1 MAVITISRQ
10 FGAGGKTIGE
20 MVSKDL
26 NYLFLDDQIIQ
37 MVAVKAKVSPSYV
50 QSIEREAGGTL
61 LKFITSLGRK
71 SFVDRISG
79 GGGYLDEEI
88 YVDSLNT
95 VITQTAREG
104 NVVILGRG
112 GQFILR
118 DAEDAYHVLVVAEKS
133 DRVQFMEK
141 QYSFSTERARQVVE
155 KQEKRRANLYRKFG
169 QEAYEDPALYH
180 LILNT
185 SKLSIEDACE
195 HIRMLVQ

>member
-10 FGAGGKTIGE
+10 FGAGGKTIGD
-20 MVSKDL
+20 MVSKKL
-26 NYLFLDDQIIQ
+26 SYLFLDDQIIQ

-50 QSIEREAGGTL
+50 KSIEREAGGTL

-88 YVDSLNT
+88 YIDSLNT
-95 VITQTAREG
+95 VITQAAREG

-118 DAEDAYHVLVVAEKS
+118 DSEDAYHVLVVAEKS
-133 DRVQFMEK
+133 DRIRFMEK
-141 QYSFSTERARQVVE
+141 QYSFSPERARQVVE
-155 KQEKRRANLYRKFG
+155 RQKKRRANLYRKFG
-169 QEAYEDPALYH
+169 QEDYEDPALYH

-185 SKLSIEDACE
+185 SRLSIEEACE
-195 HIRMLVQ
+195 HIRMLVY